1 MGIGIRLRKLSHLK
15 AGVAVSFALALLAG
29 VWSVERISLAPPSLT
44 PRSLDMATAVT
55 HVLVDTP
62 TSAMIDLRQDTYS
75 EDGLKNRAV
84 LLGNVIA
91 SSSVQAK
98 IAARAHVPEELLR
111 IQAPL
116 TSQQAA
122 APEDSENQRRTSDI
136 FKSNNQYRVD
146 IKVNPTV
153 PMIDIYAQTP
163 SAKSAAAL
171 ANASVDE
178 LKAYLAEL
186 AASQRTPPKDQ
197 IRPVQL
203 GPASGV
209 VIDRGVKWQAALL
222 AFLLTLGISC
232 ASVTFLAR
240 VRAGWREAA
249 LAERA
254 AES

>member
-1 MGIGIRLRKLSHLK
+1 
-15 AGVAVSFALALLAG
+15 VSFALALLAG
-29 VWSVERISLAPPSLT
+29 VWSVERISLMPPRLT
-44 PRSLDMATAVT
+44 PRALDMATAVT

-75 EDGLKNRAV
+75 EDGLKNRAI

-98 IAARAHVPEELLR
+98 IAQRAHVPEELLR
-111 IQAPL
+111 VQAPL
-116 TSQQAA
+116 TSQQTA
-122 APEDSENQRRTSDI
+122 APQDSENQRRTSDI
-136 FKSNNQYRVD
+136 LKSNNQYRVD

-163 SAKSAAAL
+163 SAESATAL

-186 AASQRTPPKDQ
+186 AAAQRTPPKDQ

-203 GPASGV
+203 GRASGV
-209 VIDRGVKWQAALL
+209 VIDRGVKWQAAVLV
-222 AFLLTLGISC
+222 FLLTFGIAC